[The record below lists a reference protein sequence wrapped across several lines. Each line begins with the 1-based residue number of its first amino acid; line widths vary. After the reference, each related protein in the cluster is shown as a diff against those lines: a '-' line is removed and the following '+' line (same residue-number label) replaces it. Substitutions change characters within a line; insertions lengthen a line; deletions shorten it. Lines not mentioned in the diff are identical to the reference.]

1 MALIE
6 DPKKKLQEEE
16 EKKVEQTTE
25 NVAPVDNN
33 DDKVEE
39 TTTVKKEPIA
49 PIEPTNKIL
58 TTNAPHEKVE
68 IQGVKVVEPKWNREP
83 IVPKRNHV
91 QKEIN
96 RHIEDRKEANEVVNE
111 DRSANA
117 LRDYGRY
124 FRNNSYGN
132 TFDQEQLQTS
142 MQPEDIRAFQK
153 KHGIPVTGWVG
164 RRTYLKLKE
173 EWEKAN
179 NTEEAKEK
187 EADEA
192 EKALA
197 SDPTLSPAEQEKLR
211 KEFAKNAEVRKWIR
225 KYATEYPAA
234 FPESAS
240 LELQN
245 ILNKYGYN
253 TKLDDY
259 FGSQTMWHFV
269 QALETKDPELA
280 AILKQAGIVLGE
292 DGSVSVQRPYDHI
305 MDYLNDKQDRERA
318 MYERDY
324 ALRKSERDKKMQAL
338 NDVFSMIKDTVVA
351 SGGVKP
357 ESRDTS
363 DKYKAIQ
370 KYAQDANEKYRQ
382 YEEDRRN
389 KIIEMAKAN
398 EDERQRRQEKDAE
411 NKKWQ
416 QEFDERQRMN
426 DVNIGLEKEKMQ
438 LAREEYKLKKEIA
451 MLDAETKKTYY
462 DIMGNYY
469 ATKAQV
475 DSIKA
480 AQKAMEKGESVVS
493 IPLGGKKVL
502 VPTSILIRLGGK
514 YGVKF
519 DGNTGDPAKAGLQVY
534 QDIMSK
540 LKTSKG
546 LLGNS
551 QSQREEFEAELEKEI
566 YLYDPESLMPHK
578 KYENFKET
586 PAEEPSEVAEA
597 EEAEEDKEEESTEEE
612 EVEKP
617 AEEEKVEKPI
627 KMEWID

>member
-39 TTTVKKEPIA
+39 TTTFKKEPIA

-58 TTNAPHEKVE
+58 TTNAPHEKE
-68 IQGVKVVEPKWNREP
+68 KIQGVEVVEPKWNREP
-83 IVPKRNHV
+83 IVPKRNNV

-96 RHIEDRKEANEVVNE
+96 RHIEDRKEANKVVNE

-197 SDPTLSPAEQEKLR
+197 SDPTLSPAEQDMLR
-211 KEFAKNAEVRKWIR
+211 KDFAKNAEVRAWAK
-225 KYATEYPAA
+225 KYSSETPKD
-234 FPESAS
+234 FTDESVK
-240 LELQN
+240 ELQA

-253 TKLDDY
+253 TKNDDI
-259 FGSQTMWHFV
+259 FGEQTMWHFV

-280 AILKQAGIVLGE
+280 STLKQAGVTLGE

-324 ALRKSERDKKMQAL
+324 ALRKSERDRKMQAL

-370 KYAQDANEKYRQ
+370 KYAQDANEKYRK

-398 EDERQRRQEKDAE
+398 EDERQRRLEEKEKSDKQAE
-411 NKKWQ
+411 QWQ
-416 QEFDERQRMN
+416 KQFDETRRMN

-438 LAREEYKLKKEIA
+438 LAREEYKLKEKIA
-451 MLDAETKKTYY
+451 NLDAETKKAYY
-462 DIMGNYY
+462 DIMGDYY
-469 ATKAQV
+469 ATKSQV
-475 DSIKA
+475 ESVKA
-480 AQKAMEKGESVVS
+480 AQKAMSKGESVVS

-514 YGVKF
+514 YGVNF
-519 DGNTGDPAKAGLQVY
+519 DGNVGDPAKAGLQVY
-534 QDIMSK
+534 QDIMTK
-540 LKTSKG
+540 LKSSKG
-546 LLGNS
+546 MFNS
-551 QSQREEFEAELEKEI
+551 TSQLEEFEAELEKEI

-578 KYENFKET
+578 KYENLKET
-586 PAEEPSEVAEA
+586 PAEGPSEVAEA
-597 EEAEEDKEEESTEEE
+597 EEAEEEEAEQPTEEVDE
-612 EVEKP
+612 PKQ
-617 AEEEKVEKPI
+617 
-627 KMEWID
+627 MEWD